1 MAEESTNL
9 IIVESPSKAR
19 TLKRYLG
26 DNYQIEASV
35 GHIRDLPK
43 SDLGVDVDNGFI
55 PTYVASKDKSKVITQ
70 LKKLMKNASTL
81 YLATDPDREGEAIA
95 WHLTEILKPS
105 IPIKRLVFHEI
116 TKKAIQKSFDH
127 TRNIDTSLVNA

>member
-1 MAEESTNL
+1 MAVDSNNL

-43 SDLGVDVDNGFI
+43 SDLGVDVDNG
-55 PTYVASKDKSKVITQ
+55 SKILGGGDVYRFSAVD
-70 LKKLMKNASTL
+70 L
-81 YLATDPDREGEAIA
+81 YR
-95 WHLTEILKPS
+95 H
-105 IPIKRLVFHEI
+105 
-116 TKKAIQKSFDH
+116 
-127 TRNIDTSLVNA
+127 